1 MTAGSLARCR
11 IVGGHRPP
19 LQRAQ
24 STGLPWLDA
33 APSFFPVLAMVTF
46 LALTF
51 LLPFLARLPSTIIS
65 SPIFMV
71 SRVHPEFRRA
81 LGPPISNPQFSV
93 VPVSF
98 LTLR

>member
-33 APSFFPVLAMVTF
+33 APSFFPVLAIVTF
-46 LALTF
+46 FALTF
-51 LLPFLARLPSTIIS
+51 LLPFLARLPSTMTS
-65 SPIFMV
+65 SPIFIV
-71 SRVHPEFRRA
+71 SLFQPDVRRL
-81 LGPPISNPQFSV
+81 LGPPISKPQFSIAPFSV
-93 VPVSF
+93 
-98 LTLR
+98 L

>member
-1 MTAGSLARCR
+1 HTQSH
-11 IVGGHRPP
+11 VKPP
-19 LQRAQ
+19 SIDRGL
-24 STGLPWLDA
+24 TGLYRSSSPWLEA
-33 APSFFPVLAMVTF
+33 APSFFPLLAMVTL